1 MGRSNPTPAPE
12 YRDDP
17 DAVSL
22 HTTPDDYT
30 YDDAPEIT
38 GLPPSYADSQGEGP
52 GTNGPSAPIRHLP
65 PPSSRM
71 NHGNFTLKMGKP
83 QVCETQT
90 LMDARYDS
98 DAAYLEDGIRS
109 FAEHA
114 PYPLVYI
121 MVSVALGTPHCDTLA
136 NCILTSRGR
145 ILRRSGVVTRKRKRP
160 SPTSGSS

>member
-1 MGRSNPTPAPE
+1 MGRSNPAPAPAPE

-38 GLPPSYADSQGEGP
+38 GLPPSYADSQGG
-52 GTNGPSAPIRHLP
+52 GSSAAVPSAPVRHLS

-98 DAAYLEDGIRS
+98 DAVYLDEGIRS
-109 FAEHA
+109 FAQNA

-121 MVSVALGTPHCDTLA
+121 MVSHLLEKLYLKSLLIISSP
-136 NCILTSRGR
+136 
-145 ILRRSGVVTRKRKRP
+145 SGIAHGDSQAR
-160 SPTSGSS
+160 